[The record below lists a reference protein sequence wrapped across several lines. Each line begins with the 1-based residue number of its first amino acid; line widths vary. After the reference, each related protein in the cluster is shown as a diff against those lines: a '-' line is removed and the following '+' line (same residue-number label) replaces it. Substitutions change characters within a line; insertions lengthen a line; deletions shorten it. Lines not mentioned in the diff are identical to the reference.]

1 MKAKNIFTLIFAAAA
16 LCACSS
22 GDDGAQTP
30 PATPPTTEPA
40 DPTDPQA
47 KLPIN
52 ISTSLVQLSG
62 TRVTDYA
69 FEAGDKIGLYVVNR
83 TAEGAAQPLK
93 PTGNHVDNMA
103 FTYSGTW
110 TPATPIYWLDDKT
123 HADFYLY
130 YPYRADMANVESMAV
145 SLKADQSTEEAYKAS
160 DFLVG
165 SATDVA
171 PTEQAVSIASRHL
184 MSQMLIT
191 LVPGNGFTDETLAAA
206 NMSVRINAAMTN
218 ATVSLASATVSPT
231 GATSAITPLK
241 TGEFSYKALIVPQ
254 EINAGNL
261 ITVTVDGRDFNL
273 PRTITLESGHLYRCT
288 VTLSKTS
295 NGINVS
301 IDRWQDDGVDYG
313 GTAE

>member
-22 GDDGAQTP
+22 GDDGS
-30 PATPPTTEPA
+30 PATPPPTEPT
-40 DPTDPQA
+40 DPTPQA

-62 TRVTDYA
+62 TRVTDYT

-130 YPYRADMANVESMAV
+130 YPYRADMDNVESMAV

-171 PTEQAVSIASRHL
+171 PTEQAVSIASCHL

-206 NMSVRINAAMTN
+206 DVSVKINAAMTN

-231 GATSAITPLK
+231 GATSSITPLK
-241 TGEFSYKALIVPQ
+241 TGDFNYKALVVPQ

-261 ITVTVDGRDFNL
+261 ITVTVDGQDYNL

>member
-52 ISTSLVQLSG
+52 ISTSLVQPSD

-110 TPATPIYWLDDKT
+110 APATPIYWLDDKT

-130 YPYRADMANVESMAV
+130 YPYRVNMNNVESMAV
-145 SLKADQSTEEAYKAS
+145 SLNADQSTEEAYKAS

-184 MSQMLIT
+184 MSQMFIT

-206 NMSVRINAAMTN
+206 DVSVRINAAMTN

-241 TGEFSYKALIVPQ
+241 TGDFSYKALIVPQ

-273 PRTITLESGHLYRCT
+273 PRTISLESGHLYRCT

>member
-1 MKAKNIFTLIFAAAA
+1 MKAKSIFPLIFAAAA

-22 GDDGAQTP
+22 GDDGS
-30 PATPPTTEPA
+30 PATPPPTEPT
-40 DPTDPQA
+40 DPTPQA

-130 YPYRADMANVESMAV
+130 YPYRADMDNVESMAV

-206 NMSVRINAAMTN
+206 DVSVRINAAMTN
-218 ATVSLASATVSPT
+218 ANVSLASATVNPT

-241 TGEFSYKALIVPQ
+241 TGNFNYKALVVPQ

>member
-22 GDDGAQTP
+22 GDDGS
-30 PATPPTTEPA
+30 PATPPPTEPT
-40 DPTDPQA
+40 DPTPQA

-83 TAEGAAQPLK
+83 TAEGTAQPLK

-145 SLKADQSTEEAYKAS
+145 SLNAEQSTEAAYKAS

-206 NMSVRINAAMTN
+206 DVSVRINAAMTN

-241 TGEFSYKALIVPQ
+241 TGDFNYKALVVPQ

>member
-22 GDDGAQTP
+22 GDDGS
-30 PATPPTTEPA
+30 PATPPPTEPT
-40 DPTDPQA
+40 DPTPQA

-83 TAEGAAQPLK
+83 TAESTAQPLK

-130 YPYRADMANVESMAV
+130 YPYRADMNNVESMAV

-206 NMSVRINAAMTN
+206 DVSVKINAAMTN

-231 GATSAITPLK
+231 GATSSITPLK
-241 TGEFSYKALIVPQ
+241 TGDFNYKALVVPQ

-273 PRTITLESGHLYRCT
+273 PRTISLESGHLYRCT

>member
-1 MKAKNIFTLIFAAAA
+1 M
-16 LCACSS
+16 
-22 GDDGAQTP
+22 
-30 PATPPTTEPA
+30 
-40 DPTDPQA
+40 
-47 KLPIN
+47 
-52 ISTSLVQLSG
+52 
-62 TRVTDYA
+62 
-69 FEAGDKIGLYVVNR
+69 VNR
-83 TAEGAAQPLK
+83 TAESTAQPLK

-206 NMSVRINAAMTN
+206 NVSVRINAAMTN
-218 ATVSLASATVSPT
+218 ATVNLASATVSPT

-273 PRTITLESGHLYRCT
+273 PRTISLESGHLYRCT

>member
-1 MKAKNIFTLIFAAAA
+1 M
-16 LCACSS
+16 
-22 GDDGAQTP
+22 
-30 PATPPTTEPA
+30 
-40 DPTDPQA
+40 
-47 KLPIN
+47 
-52 ISTSLVQLSG
+52 QLSS

-145 SLKADQSTEEAYKAS
+145 SLNADQSTEEAYKAS

-206 NMSVRINAAMTN
+206 NVSVRINAAMTN

-273 PRTITLESGHLYRCT
+273 PRTISLESGHLYRCT

>member
-22 GDDGAQTP
+22 GDDGS
-30 PATPPTTEPA
+30 PATPPPTEPT
-40 DPTDPQA
+40 DPTPQA

-130 YPYRADMANVESMAV
+130 YPYRVNMNNVESMAV
-145 SLKADQSTEEAYKAS
+145 SLNADQSTEEAYKAS

-206 NMSVRINAAMTN
+206 DVSVRINAAMTN

-241 TGEFSYKALIVPQ
+241 TGDFNYKALVVPQ

-273 PRTITLESGHLYRCT
+273 PRTISLESGHLYRCT

>member
-22 GDDGAQTP
+22 GDDGS
-30 PATPPTTEPA
+30 PATPPPTEPT
-40 DPTDPQA
+40 DPTPQA

-83 TAEGAAQPLK
+83 TADGAAQPLK

-130 YPYRADMANVESMAV
+130 YPYRADMDNVEAMAV

-206 NMSVRINAAMTN
+206 DVSVRINAAMTN

-231 GATSAITPLK
+231 GATSTITPLK
-241 TGEFSYKALIVPQ
+241 TGDFNYKALVVPQ

>member
-22 GDDGAQTP
+22 GDDGS
-30 PATPPTTEPA
+30 PATPPPTEPT
-40 DPTDPQA
+40 DPTPQA

-130 YPYRADMANVESMAV
+130 YPYRADMDNVEAMAV

-206 NMSVRINAAMTN
+206 DVSVRINSAMTN

-231 GATSAITPLK
+231 GATSTITPLK
-241 TGEFSYKALIVPQ
+241 TGDFNYKALVVPQ

>member
-1 MKAKNIFTLIFAAAA
+1 
-16 LCACSS
+16 
-22 GDDGAQTP
+22 
-30 PATPPTTEPA
+30 
-40 DPTDPQA
+40 
-47 KLPIN
+47 
-52 ISTSLVQLSG
+52 
-62 TRVTDYA
+62 
-69 FEAGDKIGLYVVNR
+69 
-83 TAEGAAQPLK
+83 
-93 PTGNHVDNMA
+93 MA

-110 TPATPIYWLDDKT
+110 APATPIYWLDDKT

-130 YPYRADMANVESMAV
+130 YPYRADMNNVESMAV

-206 NMSVRINAAMTN
+206 DVSVRINAAMTN

-241 TGEFSYKALIVPQ
+241 TGDFSYKALIVPQ

-273 PRTITLESGHLYRCT
+273 PRTISLESGHLYRCT

>member
-22 GDDGAQTP
+22 GDDGS
-30 PATPPTTEPA
+30 PATPPPTEPT
-40 DPTDPQA
+40 DPTPQA

-83 TAEGAAQPLK
+83 TAESTAQPLK

-130 YPYRADMANVESMAV
+130 YPYRADMNNVESMAV
-145 SLKADQSTEEAYKAS
+145 SLNADQSTEEAYKAS

-206 NMSVRINAAMTN
+206 DVSVRINAAMTN

-241 TGEFSYKALIVPQ
+241 TGDFSYKALIVPQ

>member
-1 MKAKNIFTLIFAAAA
+1 MKKTTKFMLFALAP
-16 LCACSS
+16 LLLGACSS
-22 GDDGAQTP
+22 GGGGVVDEPDVPDTP
-30 PATPPTTEPA
+30 SPVE
-40 DPTDPQA
+40 
-47 KLPIN
+47 KLPIRITTVVN
-52 ISTSLVQLSG
+52 P
-62 TRVTDYA
+62 TRATDYA

-83 TAEGAAQPLK
+83 KADGTASDLQAK
-93 PTGNHVDNMA
+93 GNHVDNMR
-103 FTYSGTW
+103 FTYNGTW
-110 TPATPIYWLDDKT
+110 APDSPVYWLDDKT

-130 YPYRADMANVESMAV
+130 YPYRADMNNVESMAV
-145 SLKADQSTEEAYKAS
+145 SLNADQSTEEAYKAS

-191 LVPGNGFTDETLAAA
+191 LVPGNGFTDETLATADV
-206 NMSVRINAAMTN
+206 SVRINAAMTN

-231 GATSAITPLK
+231 GATSSITPLK
-241 TGEFSYKALIVPQ
+241 TGDFNYKALVVPQ

-273 PRTITLESGHLYRCT
+273 PRTINFESGHLYRCT